1 MKRVRVKVCGLRD
14 GETAAKIARRGADAI
29 GLVFAD
35 SPRWV
40 SPEQAREVTDA
51 LPPFVAAVGVF
62 VDSGPKVLN
71 RVADKAALH
80 YLQLHGDEPPEIV
93 AQVDRPVIKAFR
105 VRDERWLE
113 AVRRWLDG
121 VGDRRRV
128 AAVLLDAYKPGA
140 HGGTGERFNWEWVG
154 DARAVGAMDGLPPI
168 VLSGGLD
175 VTNVLTAI
183 KVVQPWAVDVSSGVE
198 RRRGI
203 KDVDKASRFIT
214 TVVDDVPEPTGGF
227 WT

>member
-1 MKRVRVKVCGLRD
+1 VRVKVCGLRD
-14 GETAAKIARRGADAI
+14 GPTAAKIARRGADAI

-62 VDSGPKVLN
+62 VDSSPAVLN
-71 RVADKAALH
+71 RVGERAALH

-93 AQVDRPVIKAFR
+93 AELDRPVIKAFR
-105 VRDERWLE
+105 VRDERWLDD
-113 AVRRWLDG
+113 VRRWLDG
-121 VGDRRRV
+121 VGDRGRV

-154 DARAVGAMDGLPPI
+154 DARAVGALDGLPPI
-168 VLSGGLD
+168 ILSGGLEAS
-175 VTNVLTAI
+175 NVLTAI
-183 KVVQPWAVDVSSGVE
+183 RVVQPWAVDVSSGVE
-198 RRRGI
+198 SRRGI

-214 TVVDDVPEPTGGF
+214 TVVDDVPELNGGF